1 MECFILFS
9 EKIRKIKFDVSSG
22 AIQVALNALDLLRSF
37 SKNNKSETCNE
48 FVEDFSELGRE
59 LFLIRPNMASV
70 QNLVAQI
77 VFEVNNLEE
86 DDLFEVQKFAASRIE
101 ELSDQSVTAIIKSAE
116 WATTLIDDSD
126 FIATCSHSSTI
137 CRTFE
142 LAKQQGKNFTV
153 MIAESRS
160 ADGKFHYGRVL
171 ASFLESLKI
180 PVEVFLDK
188 NIYMHVPKTNC
199 VLVGADSLLVDGS
212 VINGSPT
219 YGVAVEA
226 EDSGIPF
233 YSVCETSKVNTLSY
247 LGKNIEA
254 KKGFDLVPANLIT
267 GVVSE
272 KGILSIDR
280 LVEIMEEK
288 SKFYKIFNIK

>member
-1 MECFILFS
+1 MFS
-9 EKIRKIKFDVSSG
+9 EKIRKIEFDFSSG

-37 SKNNKSETCNE
+37 SKTNKRETCKD
-48 FVEDFSELGRE
+48 FVEDFSELGRA
-59 LFLIRPNMASV
+59 LFLIRPNMASI

-77 VFEVNNLEE
+77 VYEVNHLEE
-86 DDLFEVQKFAASRIE
+86 DDLFEVQKFAVSRIE
-101 ELSDQSVTAIIKSAE
+101 ELSNQSVTAIRKSAE
-116 WATTLIDDSD
+116 WAANLINDSD
-126 FIATCSHSSTI
+126 YIATCSHSSTI

-142 LAKQQGKNFTV
+142 LAKKQGKNFKV
-153 MIAESRS
+153 MVAESRT
-160 ADGKFHYGRVL
+160 ADGKFRYGRVL

-188 NIYMHVPKTNC
+188 KIYMYIPKTSC
-199 VLVGADSLLVDGS
+199 VLVGADSVLVDGS

-226 EDSGIPF
+226 EDSGITF

-247 LGKNIEA
+247 LGKNVEA

-272 KGILSIDR
+272 KGILPINT
-280 LVEIMEEK
+280 LIEIMEEK

>member
-1 MECFILFS
+1 
-9 EKIRKIKFDVSSG
+9 
-22 AIQVALNALDLLRSF
+22 
-37 SKNNKSETCNE
+37 
-48 FVEDFSELGRE
+48 
-59 LFLIRPNMASV
+59 MASV

-77 VFEVNNLEE
+77 VYEVNHLEE
-86 DDLFEVQKFAASRIE
+86 DDLFEVQKFAVSRIE
-101 ELSDQSVTAIIKSAE
+101 ELSNQSVTAIRKSAE
-116 WATTLIDDSD
+116 WAANLINDSD
-126 FIATCSHSSTI
+126 YIATCSHSSTI

-142 LAKQQGKNFTV
+142 LAKKQGKNFKV
-153 MIAESRS
+153 MVAESRT
-160 ADGKFHYGRVL
+160 ADGKFRYGRVL

-188 NIYMHVPKTNC
+188 KIYMYIPKTSC
-199 VLVGADSLLVDGS
+199 VLVGADSVLVDGS

-219 YGVAVEA
+219 FGVAVEA

-247 LGKNIEA
+247 LGKNVEA

-272 KGILSIDR
+272 KGILPINT
-280 LVEIMEEK
+280 LIEIMEEK

>member
-1 MECFILFS
+1 MFS
-9 EKIRKIKFDVSSG
+9 EKIRKIEFDFSSG

-37 SKNNKSETCNE
+37 SKTNKRETCKD
-48 FVEDFSELGRE
+48 FVEDFSELGRA

-77 VFEVNNLEE
+77 VYEVNHLEE
-86 DDLFEVQKFAASRIE
+86 DDLFEVQKFAVSRIE
-101 ELSDQSVTAIIKSAE
+101 ELSNQSVTAIRKSAE
-116 WATTLIDDSD
+116 WAANLINDSD
-126 FIATCSHSSTI
+126 YIATCSHSSTI

-142 LAKQQGKNFTV
+142 LAKKQGKNFKV
-153 MIAESRS
+153 MVAESRT
-160 ADGKFHYGRVL
+160 ADGKFRYGRVL

-188 NIYMHVPKTNC
+188 KIYMYIPKTSC
-199 VLVGADSLLVDGS
+199 VLVGADSVLVDGS

-247 LGKNIEA
+247 LGKNVEA

-272 KGILSIDR
+272 KGILPINT
-280 LVEIMEEK
+280 LIEIMEEK